1 MAKTTNTD
9 DETTINREKAL
20 TTRQLSEFL
29 GFASV
34 TLQQQRERG
43 EGPPFFRVGRSIRYR
58 LGDVLDWRAAR
69 TVGGKRVSK

>member
-1 MAKTTNTD
+1 MPRDNSED
-9 DETTINREKAL
+9 DGAALNRERAL
-20 TTRQLSEFL
+20 TTHQVSEFT

-58 LGDVLDWRAAR
+58 LGDVLDWRDAR
-69 TVGGKRVSK
+69 TVGKRVSK